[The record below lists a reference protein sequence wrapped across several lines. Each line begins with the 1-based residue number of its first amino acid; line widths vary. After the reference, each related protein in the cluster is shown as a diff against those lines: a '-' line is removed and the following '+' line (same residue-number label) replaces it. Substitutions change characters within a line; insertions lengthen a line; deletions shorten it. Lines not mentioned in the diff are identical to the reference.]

1 MLTEEGRERA
11 VLALA
16 AAVSE
21 AAREQG
27 KVARVLE
34 SLLAAV
40 ERVELGLVA
49 LEERVRA
56 DRLVR
61 RSLTLPESHR

>member
-49 LEERVRA
+49 LEERIRA

-61 RSLTLPESHR
+61 RSLTLPESKR

>member
-40 ERVELGLVA
+40 ERVELGLAA

-61 RSLTLPESHR
+61 RSLTLPESKR

>member
-40 ERVELGLVA
+40 ERVELGLAA